1 MITDLLGL
9 VFFILS
15 RLEIR
20 KMKILQLLDWPT
32 MFQVIHAHVSG
43 RLSYFIFILMLS
55 VTLPSELNL
64 TLPLGTRVPKSTL
77 SHIMQKFYRIQ

>member
-55 VTLPSELNL
+55 VTLPSELNP